1 MDDSTVTALLH
12 AWKDGDASAYD
23 RLFGVVYDELHRRA
37 RALARHER
45 DGHTLDATALVHE
58 LYLRLHTADTVD
70 WNDRAHFYTVS
81 ARAMRRLLV
90 SYARQHRAQKRGG
103 DAVRVS
109 LTDAE
114 GGPGMA
120 TDDRLEALDEALDG
134 LEALD
139 ERLARVVELRYF
151 AGLTLDETADA
162 LALARSTVQRDWLK
176 AKAWLYDAL
185 GTP

>member
-1 MDDSTVTALLH
+1 
-12 AWKDGDASAYD
+12 
-23 RLFGVVYDELHRRA
+23 
-37 RALARHER
+37 
-45 DGHTLDATALVHE
+45 
-58 LYLRLHTADTVD
+58 
-70 WNDRAHFYTVS
+70 
-81 ARAMRRLLV
+81 
-90 SYARQHRAQKRGG
+90 
-103 DAVRVS
+103 
-109 LTDAE
+109 
-114 GGPGMA
+114 MA